1 MRGIIYWIGSEHRK
15 WQSDWKKIGHI
26 LPQNNLCIVMKQNTV
41 GFVGGV
47 LRSHP
52 CLLGVWPR
60 SWLGSEESSFVSCP
74 CLFFSASSVSETRG
88 CHDSPRRPDTVLT
101 PGPTLRSGTS
111 FSSSVAEERSC
122 RPYLSAF
129 LWFLSSEALSCDA
142 LIFLLTARQKI
153 CLNEGCD
160 PFVHNVINIYPVCK
174 YFLFLFFPFSFCFC
188 SWVLFIERFVFH
200 F

>member
-1 MRGIIYWIGSEHRK
+1 MHSHETKYSQIRWWGLAFPSLPAGGLAKVLAGIRGVFFRIMS
-15 WQSDWKKIGHI
+15 
-26 LPQNNLCIVMKQNTV
+26 LP
-41 GFVGGV
+41 
-47 LRSHP
+47 
-52 CLLGVWPR
+52 
-60 SWLGSEESSFVSCP
+60 
-74 CLFFSASSVSETRG
+74 LFLSLSVSETRG
-88 CHDSPRRPDTVLT
+88 RHNSPRRPDTVPT
-101 PGPTLRSGTS
+101 PGPTLRSGTC

-129 LWFLSSEALSCDA
+129 LWFLSSETLSFDA
-142 LIFLLTARQKI
+142 LTFLLTARQKF